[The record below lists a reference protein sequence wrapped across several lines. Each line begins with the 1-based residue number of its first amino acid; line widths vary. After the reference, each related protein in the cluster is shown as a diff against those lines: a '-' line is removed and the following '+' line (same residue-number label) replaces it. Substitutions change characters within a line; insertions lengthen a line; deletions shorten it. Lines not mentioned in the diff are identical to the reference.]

1 MPEAVEDKKTRTL
14 DPGQFEDPELCRKI
28 CRIMTCDDPRKRRA
42 LRWMVTRLHEA
53 LEKL

>member
-14 DPGQFEDPELCRKI
+14 DQRQFEEPEFYRRI
-28 CRIMTCDDPRKRRA
+28 YRIMNCGDPRKRRA
-42 LRWMVTRLHEA
+42 LRWMVTRLNEA